1 MRKGKDPD
9 PLHCLLLLLFV
20 KIAPS
25 PVISVPG
32 DWAACAA
39 ESGHDRGDQPEGQG
53 PPRRRH
59 QGEGQIFHLRSICTR
74 TFFSGEAMEEFGE
87 QCTVVFA

>member
-53 PPRRRH
+53 PPRRRY
-59 QGEGQIFHLRSICTR
+59 QGEGQRH
-74 TFFSGEAMEEFGE
+74 FFSHLFYNGGICGTAKESSFTED
-87 QCTVVFA
+87 